1 MEDKELI
8 VRFIEEQNDAYFE
21 QLYGRYASVVY
32 GRITGYLGDTAA
44 SKDVAQEV
52 WVKIYFNLKSF
63 EFRSAFSTWLYRI
76 VTNECINWIRG
87 RKTAISLEDV
97 ESEIEGSS
105 REDETDLNIDVTN
118 LLDKVSKEERVL
130 LMLKYVEGYDYKE
143 ISKRLD
149 LKESAVKMRVLRAKS
164 KIVESKD
171 HD

>member
-1 MEDKELI
+1 MEDRELI
-8 VRFIEEQNDAYFE
+8 IRFIKEQNDAYFE
-21 QLYGRYASVVY
+21 QLYDRYANVIY
-32 GRITGYLGDTAA
+32 GRITGYLGDSTA

-87 RKTAISLEDV
+87 KKTAIPLEDV
-97 ESEIEGSS
+97 ENKIEDNS
-105 REDETDLNIDVTN
+105 REEETDLNINVTN

-130 LMLKYVEGYDYKE
+130 LMLKYVEGYSYKE

-171 HD
+171 HE

>member
-1 MEDKELI
+1 MEDRELI
-8 VRFIEEQNDAYFE
+8 IRFIKEQNDAYFE
-21 QLYGRYASVVY
+21 QLYDRYASVVY
-32 GRITGYLGDTAA
+32 GRITGYLGDVAA

-87 RKTAISLEDV
+87 KKTAIPLEDV
-97 ESEIEGSS
+97 ENKIEDNSL
-105 REDETDLNIDVTN
+105 EKETDLNIDVTN

-130 LMLKYVEGYDYKE
+130 LMLKYVEGYSYKE

-164 KIVESKD
+164 KIVESESYE
-171 HD
+171 

>member
-21 QLYGRYASVVY
+21 QLYDRYASIVY
-32 GRITGYLGDTAA
+32 IRITGYLGDTVA

-87 RKTAISLEDV
+87 RKTAIPLEDV
-97 ESEIEGSS
+97 ENEIEGSS
-105 REDETDLNIDVTN
+105 REEETDLNIDVTN

-130 LMLKYVEGYDYKE
+130 LMLKYVEGYSYKE
-143 ISKRLD
+143 ISERLG